1 MINIVFEG
9 APRPGKTTIINEV
22 VKKLKSF
29 GIKVENTVDI
39 DPTTPLYPILHNM
52 NCTTPLIT
60 SNIEFSTVLYET
72 FIQTADYFYIKERI
86 LKQNNEINIFDRFYF
101 SIYAYQKVLLEK
113 EYGLSCKPLL
123 KDLIS
128 ILKFN
133 NLKIDLVFYFVDE
146 KNVYIERAQK
156 RDNIKYSKYEIET
169 LKLFEK
175 ELEKIIMHQP
185 DYKVIKIFNENKD
198 IVVANIVNEVISIYK
213 GKGK

>member
-1 MINIVFEG
+1 MVYHAN
-9 APRPGKTTIINEV
+9 
-22 VKKLKSF
+22 L
-29 GIKVENTVDI
+29 
-39 DPTTPLYPILHNM
+39 
-52 NCTTPLIT
+52 
-60 SNIEFSTVLYET
+60 
-72 FIQTADYFYIKERI
+72 
-86 LKQNNEINIFDRFYF
+86 
-101 SIYAYQKVLLEK
+101 
-113 EYGLSCKPLL
+113 
-123 KDLIS
+123 
-128 ILKFN
+128 LKFN
-133 NLKIDLVFYFVDE
+133 NLKIDLVFYFFDE